1 MIRHSLH
8 RLSTR
13 NHPDLPP
20 KISFNEVAGEV
31 CTATCRR
38 EARLDT
44 YHFQAQYNTLIN
56 R

>member
-1 MIRHSLH
+1 MIPQ
-8 RLSTR
+8 RLQRLYTQIHDE
-13 NHPDLPP
+13 HPQ
-20 KISFNEVAGEV
+20 KISFDEAAGEV

-44 YHFQAQYNTLIN
+44 YHRQAQYFTLIN

>member
-1 MIRHSLH
+1 VILH
-8 RLSTR
+8 RLQRFYTR
-13 NHPDLPP
+13 NHEEHPQ
-20 KISFNEVAGEV
+20 KVSFNEAAGEV

-44 YHFQAQYNTLIN
+44 YHYQAQYFTRIN